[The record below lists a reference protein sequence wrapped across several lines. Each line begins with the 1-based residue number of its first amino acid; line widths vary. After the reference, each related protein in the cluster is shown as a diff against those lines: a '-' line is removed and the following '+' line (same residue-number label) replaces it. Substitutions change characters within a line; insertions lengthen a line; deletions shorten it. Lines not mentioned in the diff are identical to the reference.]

1 MVSDKDGIFGI
12 RGKRRIHKL
21 LNIFALADDTTGALE
36 TGSSFASLGIDTEVW
51 LRPPEGSEA
60 RAVVVDTRSRH
71 CAPHEAENCVGSVV
85 RALAPGSHTRIYK
98 KTDST
103 LRGNIA
109 AELEALVDLFPESS
123 IVYAPA
129 YPALGRTVEK
139 SRLLV
144 DGLPVELTA
153 FGHDVR
159 GPVRNGYLPDLFLKW
174 KREVLSASNSLQLEE
189 YLARDAAGGLIICD
203 SADDDDLKAV
213 AAVVANAKNRV
224 ITAGPAAFASAWA
237 WHFSPTGYSKLP
249 ALQAKRGLIVSA
261 SRHPASEQQIRVAEA
276 QGLRVHDTIEVVDS
290 IRTRGWAILKPP
302 ADALDPNRICALLS
316 GLASETAAACSLD
329 ALVLFGGDTASSVL
343 EKLGVLC
350 LKPQGDIFPG
360 IPLSFPRAPRLPAV
374 ISKAGGFGPAN
385 VICDILRY
393 LGN

>member
-1 MVSDKDGIFGI
+1 MKPHESKAV
-12 RGKRRIHKL
+12 L

-51 LRPPEGSEA
+51 LRPPDWSDA

-71 CAPHEAENCVGSVV
+71 CTAREASACVGSVA
-85 RALAPGSHTRIYK
+85 RALAPDSRTQIYK

-109 AELEALVDLFPESS
+109 AELEALAELFPQSP

-144 DGLPVELTA
+144 DGVPVELTA
-153 FGHDVR
+153 FGRDVR
-159 GPVRNGYLPDLFLKW
+159 GPVRNGYLPDLFLGS
-174 KREVLSASNSLQLEE
+174 KREVLCASNLPQLTG
-189 YLARDAAGGLIICD
+189 YLARGLAGAIIICD
-203 SADDDDLKAV
+203 SADDDDVKAI
-213 AAVVANAKNRV
+213 AAAAANAKNRV
-224 ITAGPAAFASAWA
+224 IAAGPAAFASAWA
-237 WHFSPTGYSKLP
+237 WHFSLAGYSKLP

-276 QGLRVHDTIEVVDS
+276 QGLKVHDTIEVVDS
-290 IRTRGWAILKPP
+290 IRTLGWAILRPP

-343 EKLGVLC
+343 ERLGVHC

-360 IPLSFPRAPRLPAV
+360 IPLSLPRAPRLPPV
-374 ISKAGGFGPAN
+374 ITKAGGFGPAS